1 MLQDNMEYIGWEIIS
16 VSTNKTKNN
25 ACICGES
32 SCGQLSR
39 WFAAL
44 NDARGCK
51 LVMPAIGGTNNP
63 ERKQFKIE
71 RCCHHLGLGKSNAAE
86 YASIDN
92 RKDAKKAAQTRN
104 NKSNFTK
111 QRVKVIAAHHFHPA
125 VVQELVV
132 SGVIQFKDYLD
143 ESFVKTAGLLE
154 SGEYTAADMFKEKID
169 GKKVYTPVPSYKR
182 ALDDY
187 KHAAT
192 HFQLMDVIK
201 GCRDSIYGHSFKK
214 RNEDDVAMP
223 VDKMPRRSMENK
235 EDLQRTVCILAE
247 KVERMHLR
255 NKQLSKQLQEEME
268 RNHNLLE
275 KLAR

>member
-1 MLQDNMEYIGWEIIS
+1 MIIEKKP
-16 VSTNKTKNN
+16 TRQPKHATTK
-25 ACICGES
+25 AILPRTGES
-32 SCGQLSR
+32 YRSPS
-39 WFAAL
+39 
-44 NDARGCK
+44 
-51 LVMPAIGGTNNP
+51 
-63 ERKQFKIE
+63 
-71 RCCHHLGLGKSNAAE
+71 
-86 YASIDN
+86 
-92 RKDAKKAAQTRN
+92 
-104 NKSNFTK
+104 
-111 QRVKVIAAHHFHPA
+111 HHFHPA

-143 ESFVKTAGLLE
+143 EAFVKKARLLE
-154 SGEYTAADMFKEKID
+154 TGQYTAADMFKEKID

-247 KVERMHLR
+247 NM
-255 NKQLSKQLQEEME
+255 QLSKQLQEEME
-268 RNHNLLE
+268 RNHN
-275 KLAR
+275 AGDGRSQSV

>member
-1 MLQDNMEYIGWEIIS
+1 MEDIGWEIIS

-92 RKDAKKAAQTRN
+92 RKEANKAAQTRN
-104 NKSNFTK
+104 NKSNLTK

-143 ESFVKTAGLLE
+143 EAFVKKARLLE
-154 SGEYTAADMFKEKID
+154 TGQYTAADMFKEKID

-192 HFQLMDVIK
+192 RFQLMDVIK

-235 EDLQRTVCILAE
+235 KICSALCASWQKR
-247 KVERMHLR
+247 
-255 NKQLSKQLQEEME
+255 
-268 RNHNLLE
+268 
-275 KLAR
+275 